1 MSLNDIL
8 EWQAIVSL
16 RSYLI
21 FTLTVVDEEFGPT
34 ALDEAFISSDNAREN
49 FEFELTRIFVRPD
62 PPLHIGDTKVDEFR
76 PKLVKLV
83 SLLDSLA
90 GLRRLRPVARP
101 QGTGRG
107 LGFQHIFGTTE
118 YKRLWVLLETLD
130 ATGAPLNLIK
140 GRFGPAFDPPASDV
154 VAEHLKTVQDV
165 NFLLD
170 SLPLSQRGTSASE
183 ESTPGLPATSN
194 LDDHVQKYAT
204 AAFDT
209 VFGHLKACDPP
220 HSAMLYL
227 RSQHDDGLK
236 APKASL
242 DLFVSSCPHHRG
254 WQEIQCVERK
264 YVS

>member
-21 FTLTVVDEEFGPT
+21 FTLPVVDEAFDPT

-62 PPLHIGDTKVDEFR
+62 PPLHIGNTKVDECR
-76 PKLVKLV
+76 PKLAKLL

-90 GLRRLRPVARP
+90 GLDRLRPVARP
-101 QGTGRG
+101 QETGRG
-107 LGFQHIFGTTE
+107 LAFQHIFGTTG
-118 YKRLWVLLETLD
+118 YKRLWVLLENLD
-130 ATGAPLNLIK
+130 ATAAPLNLIR
-140 GRFGPAFDPPASDV
+140 GRFGPAFDLPASDV
-154 VAEHLKTVQDV
+154 VAGHLKTVQDV
-165 NFLLD
+165 NFFLD

-183 ESTPGLPATSN
+183 ESTLDLPSTAV
-194 LDDHVQKYAT
+194 LDDSVREYAT
-204 AAFDT
+204 AAFDIM
-209 VFGHLKACDPP
+209 FGHLKACNPP

-227 RSQHDDGLK
+227 RSQQDDNIK

-242 DLFVSSCPHHRG
+242 DLFVTSCPHHRG

-264 YVS
+264 